1 MLVILFDRE
10 KAMKVFLSQPMR
22 GKTHKEIL
30 SNIREVQEFLTKYL
44 DSTNIEIIESY
55 SPKNKSKEPLVAL
68 GDSIKMLANADL
80 AVFLDDW
87 NQYRGCIIEHHTAK
101 IYEVPHISVKSENGL
116 LKVVEK

>member
-1 MLVILFDRE
+1 
-10 KAMKVFLSQPMR
+10 MKVFLSQPMR
-22 GKTHKEIL
+22 GKTHEEIL
-30 SNIREVQEFLTKYL
+30 SSIREVQEFLTKYL

-80 AVFLDDW
+80 AVFLNDW
-87 NQYRGCIIEHHTAK
+87 NQYRGCIIEYHTAK
-101 IYEVPHISVKSENGL
+101 VYEVPHISVKNENGL

>member
-1 MLVILFDRE
+1 
-10 KAMKVFLSQPMR
+10 MKVFLSQPMR
-22 GKTHKEIL
+22 GKTHEEIL

-87 NQYRGCIIEHHTAK
+87 N
-101 IYEVPHISVKSENGL
+101 
-116 LKVVEK
+116 

>member
-1 MLVILFDRE
+1 LIGK

-22 GKTHKEIL
+22 GKTHEEIL

-101 IYEVPHISVKSENGL
+101 IYEVPHISVRNENGL

>member
-1 MLVILFDRE
+1 
-10 KAMKVFLSQPMR
+10 MKVFLSQPMR
-22 GKTHKEIL
+22 GKTHEEIL

-55 SPKNKSKEPLVAL
+55 FSKNKSKEPLVAL

-80 AVFLDDW
+80 AVFLDNW

-101 IYEVPHISVKSENGL
+101 IYEVPHIYVRSENGL

>member
-1 MLVILFDRE
+1 
-10 KAMKVFLSQPMR
+10 MKVFLSQPMR
-22 GKTHKEIL
+22 GKTHEEIL

-55 SPKNKSKEPLVAL
+55 SPKNKEPLVAL

-101 IYEVPHISVKSENGL
+101 IYEVPHISVRSENGL

>member
-1 MLVILFDRE
+1 
-10 KAMKVFLSQPMR
+10 MKVFLSQPMR
-22 GKTHKEIL
+22 GKTHEEIL
-30 SNIREVQEFLTKYL
+30 NNIREVQEFLTKYL

-55 SPKNKSKEPLVAL
+55 FPKNKSKEPLVAL

-87 NQYRGCIIEHHTAK
+87 NQYRGCIIEHHTAE
-101 IYEVPHISVKSENGL
+101 IYEVPHIYVRSENGL

>member
-1 MLVILFDRE
+1 
-10 KAMKVFLSQPMR
+10 MKVFLSQPMR
-22 GKTHKEIL
+22 GKTHEEIL

-55 SPKNKSKEPLVAL
+55 FPKNENKEPLVAL

-101 IYEVPHISVKSENGL
+101 IYEIPHIFVKSENGL

>member
-1 MLVILFDRE
+1 MLVILFDRK

-22 GKTHKEIL
+22 GKTHEEIL

-101 IYEVPHISVKSENGL
+101 IYEVPHISVRNENGL

>member
-1 MLVILFDRE
+1 
-10 KAMKVFLSQPMR
+10 MKVFLSQPMR
-22 GKTHKEIL
+22 GKTHEEIL
-30 SNIREVQEFLTKYL
+30 SNIHEVQEFLTKYL
-44 DSTNIEIIESY
+44 GSTNIEIIESY
-55 SPKNKSKEPLVAL
+55 FPKNKSKEPLVAL

>member
-1 MLVILFDRE
+1 
-10 KAMKVFLSQPMR
+10 MKVFLSQPMR
-22 GKTHKEIL
+22 GKTHEEIL
-30 SNIREVQEFLTKYL
+30 SSIREVQEFLTKYL

-80 AVFLDDW
+80 SVFLDDW

-101 IYEVPHISVKSENGL
+101 IYEVPHISVRNENGL

>member
-1 MLVILFDRE
+1 
-10 KAMKVFLSQPMR
+10 MKVFLSQPMR
-22 GKTHKEIL
+22 GKTHEEIL

-68 GDSIKMLANADL
+68 GDSIKMLTNADL

-87 NQYRGCIIEHHTAK
+87 NQYRGCIIENHTAK
-101 IYEVPHISVKSENGL
+101 IYEVPHISVRSENGL

>member
-1 MLVILFDRE
+1 MLVILFDRK

-22 GKTHKEIL
+22 GKTHEEIL
-30 SNIREVQEFLTKYL
+30 SSIREVQEFLTKYL

-101 IYEVPHISVKSENGL
+101 IYEVPHISVRNENGL

>member
-1 MLVILFDRE
+1 
-10 KAMKVFLSQPMR
+10 MKVFLSQPMR
-22 GKTHKEIL
+22 GKTHEEIL

-87 NQYRGCIIEHHTAK
+87 NQYRSCIIEHHTAK
-101 IYEVPHISVKSENGL
+101 IYEVPHISVRSENGL

>member
-1 MLVILFDRE
+1 
-10 KAMKVFLSQPMR
+10 MKVFLSQPMR
-22 GKTHKEIL
+22 GKTHEEIL

-55 SPKNKSKEPLVAL
+55 SPKNKNKEPLVAL
-68 GDSIKMLANADL
+68 GDSIKEMAKADL

-87 NQYRGCIIEHHTAK
+87 NQYRGCLIENQVAK
-101 IYEVPHISVKSENGL
+101 IYEVPHIQIKTENGL

>member
-1 MLVILFDRE
+1 
-10 KAMKVFLSQPMR
+10 MKVFLSQPMR
-22 GKTHKEIL
+22 GKTHEEIL

-87 NQYRGCIIEHHTAK
+87 NQYRGCIIEHHTSK
-101 IYEVPHISVKSENGL
+101 IYEVPHISVRNENGL